1 MVVWAELALI
11 PTHPESLWFED
22 DEKAGEVDRVR
33 TVRLAKSLFP
43 ENLLFSY
50 LTYDIY
56 LRGKTHVTRTPVS
69 NSVTRIARL
78 VTASC

>member
-33 TVRLAKSLFP
+33 TVRLVKSLFP

-50 LTYDIY
+50 LT
-56 LRGKTHVTRTPVS
+56 
-69 NSVTRIARL
+69 
-78 VTASC
+78 